1 MFIKNSN
8 VIKCREA
15 KWQFLSNNIENRLC
29 TQAML
34 KTENFFQLIVLVK
47 KKSKFPYI
55 GNLWKYLFTVLT
67 RCLFP
72 ILNLVRGISL
82 PFNYHNFHRVSVGL
96 PANLVFPKILSTRIW
111 SRYKN
116 LHELALQKGKLG
128 VQHI

>member
-8 VIKCREA
+8 VIKCRET
-15 KWQFLSNNIENRLC
+15 KWQFLSKNIENRLC

-34 KTENFFQLIVLVK
+34 KTENVFKLTVPVK
-47 KKSKFPYI
+47 KKITVPLYRNKMLLCF
-55 GNLWKYLFTVLT
+55 LWKFLFTVST

-96 PANLVFPKILSTRIW
+96 PANAKILSFRNFEP
-111 SRYKN
+111 KN
-116 LHELALQKGKLG
+116 LQ
-128 VQHI
+128 QT